1 MGAGGDW
8 ESSPWCP
15 GTLRGRRKE
24 SAATR
29 TVVMGFLLLRHGLLG
44 PQQLKGWDHSNLGV
58 PVSLCVQKPQTDY
71 GFPSFRVT
79 ATEFQLGRCS
89 LRNLSSVD
97 AITMHISAMKQ
108 SGAGG
113 ATCGALQPE
122 PLPLTDSSVSVQ
134 EQLEWSVPT
143 GLIFHRCFLYCSPDG
158 EKTSWFASFWKQN
171 PIAKESTAVTI

>member
-97 AITMHISAMKQ
+97 AITMHISAMK
-108 SGAGG
+108 
-113 ATCGALQPE
+113 
-122 PLPLTDSSVSVQ
+122 
-134 EQLEWSVPT
+134 
-143 GLIFHRCFLYCSPDG
+143 
-158 EKTSWFASFWKQN
+158 
-171 PIAKESTAVTI
+171 